1 MTESKLNSTVTKYK
15 DNVIRD
21 INSEIRY
28 LSNYIKL
35 NGTGETDTSYIGFK
49 DKRLVRLL
57 PAIDKYDCKQSMIN
71 TTVLI
76 KSNWMMKSVL

>member
-1 MTESKLNSTVTKYK
+1 MTESKLNSNVTKYK

-35 NGTGETDTSYIGFK
+35 NGTGETDNSYI
-49 DKRLVRLL
+49 
-57 PAIDKYDCKQSMIN
+57 
-71 TTVLI
+71 VL
-76 KSNWMMKSVL
+76 KTNV